1 MRRAR
6 SWSGPPRD
14 RRRARIAAVTERQRR
29 LLAWAP
35 LALCAG
41 ILVWHA
47 LQYAFVT
54 DDAYIS
60 FVYSRNFAEHG
71 ELTFNLGDHVEG
83 YTNFSWTL
91 VLGLLMVI
99 GIPPEIASRVLGTAC
114 ALGTLYLT
122 FRIVERALGKKSPWA
137 VVPPLLLACSS
148 GFACWTSGGL
158 ETQLFVLL
166 VTASLHAL
174 VGEPRG
180 LRRIGIWLALAS
192 MTRPEGPLV
201 ALVLGAARYIQL
213 ASERRWLP
221 TRD

>member
-60 FVYSRNFAEHG
+60 FVYSRNLAEHG
-71 ELTFNLGDHVEG
+71 QLTFNLGDHVEG
-83 YTNFSWTL
+83 YTNFLWTFLLGVLML
-91 VLGLLMVI
+91 V
-99 GIPPEIASRVLGTAC
+99 GIPPEIASRVLGTA
-114 ALGTLYLT
+114 AGMATLVVAWRLT
-122 FRIVERALGKKSPWA
+122 ERALGRRSPWA
-137 VVPPLLLACSS
+137 YL
-148 GFACWTSGGL
+148 
-158 ETQLFVLL
+158 
-166 VTASLHAL
+166 
-174 VGEPRG
+174 
-180 LRRIGIWLALAS
+180 
-192 MTRPEGPLV
+192 
-201 ALVLGAARYIQL
+201 
-213 ASERRWLP
+213 
-221 TRD
+221 